1 MTALDAPVAPGAARR
16 AAPVRVVA
24 GAVMGGVV
32 LLALLGPVVGPI
44 LGLSSTAQVG
54 LPFDA
59 PSAAHPLGTD
69 FLGRDALARLLAGG
83 AVIVGLAVGA
93 TLVASVV
100 GVLVGVFAGCAS
112 RRVGELVVRVVD
124 VLAVVPALLV
134 VLVLA
139 AGFPGSDAA
148 VLVAVA
154 LVSVPFSVRVN
165 RAAVERVVHAGYVE
179 IARARGDGWWRVLRH
194 DIAPT
199 VAGTVLAEAG
209 LRFVAAIHLA
219 ATAGFL
225 GLGAGAPAANWG
237 RMVAENLPGVRLAV
251 WPFLAPALLLVVLAV
266 AANLLADEW
275 AARVA
280 RHE

>member
-1 MTALDAPVAPGAARR
+1 VTALVAPGAARR
-16 AAPVRVVA
+16 AAPVRIVA
-24 GAVMGGVV
+24 GAVLGGVV
-32 LLALLGPVVGPI
+32 LLALLGPWVGSI
-44 LGLSSTAQVG
+44 VGLSATAQVG

-59 PSAAHPLGTD
+59 PNSAHPLGTD

-93 TLVASVV
+93 TLLASVV

-139 AGFPGSDAA
+139 AGFPGSDVA
-148 VLVAVA
+148 VLGAVA
-154 LVSVPFSVRVN
+154 LVSAPFSVRVN

-194 DIAPT
+194 DIAPNI
-199 VAGTVLAEAG
+199 AGTVLSEAG

-237 RMVAENLPGVRLAV
+237 RMVAENLPGARLAV
-251 WPFLAPALLLVVLAV
+251 WPFLAPALLLVLLAV

-280 RHE
+280 RHG